1 MEKISN
7 VNFSNWKKDPVTKS
21 VFAALSNVKK
31 ELNAALAAAD
41 IILGP
46 KETQARMLGTREG
59 IDLILNIT
67 IEDVVDEEE
76 IIQ

>member
-7 VNFSNWKKDPVTKS
+7 VNFANWKKDPVTKS
-21 VFAALSNVKK
+21 VFAALINLKE

-41 IILGP
+41 VILGP

-67 IEDVVDEEE
+67 VEDVVDEGEM
-76 IIQ
+76 IQ